1 MEKLPKISAIMC
13 TYGRFTCVTNA
24 TNMFLQQDGRGEVFD
39 SELIIFNT
47 DAEHPYEQTQELT
60 DLGIRIF
67 NNNIDYLTGEPYT
80 NVGAVRRDSL
90 THATGG
96 YYICWDDDDS
106 YMPWFMIQSIDRMK
120 ETGLPSFK
128 PAESFFKSH
137 EVCMV
142 RNTLE
147 ASICSDINV
156 IRKYGF
162 NLNTAL
168 EGLAWYTRMRDS
180 GELVEN
186 DYHMIPHYCF
196 NWGDSVK
203 TKSGHKQ
210 SGSPDNPQNFQNHK
224 QASTDYCTGP
234 IEIFTREYV
243 VKELYQEYYDFIKE
257 NKARFHAELLE
268 KYCSWINE

>member
-13 TYGRFTCVTNA
+13 TYGRYTCVTNA
-24 TNMFLQQDGRGEVFD
+24 TNMFLQQDGRGEIFD
-39 SELIIFNT
+39 SELIIYNT
-47 DAEHPYEQTQELT
+47 DVAHPYEQTKELG

-67 NNNIDYLTGEPYT
+67 NNNTDYVTGKDYT
-80 NVGAVRRDSL
+80 NVGAIRRDSL
-90 THATGG
+90 SQAWGD
-96 YYICWDDDDS
+96 YYICFDDDDI
-106 YMPWFMIQSIDRMK
+106 YLPHFMKQSIERMK

-128 PAESFFKSH
+128 PAESFFNGGGAISL
-137 EVCMV
+137 V

-147 ASICSDINV
+147 ASVCSDINV

-168 EGLAWYTRMRDS
+168 EGLGWYSPMRDNR
-180 GELVEN
+180 ELDEN

-210 SGSPDNPQNFQNHK
+210 SGAPDAENNFGNHQ
-224 QASTDYCTGP
+224 QASTDYCTGD
-234 IEIFTREYV
+234 IEIFTRQRV
-243 VKELYQEYYDFIKE
+243 VEELLQPYFDYIIANKDRFKPELLSKYCPFIK
-257 NKARFHAELLE
+257 
-268 KYCSWINE
+268 